1 MKKRSLLIAIA
12 AIAIVAAVWSFA
24 MWHNPPQET
33 LDQRVQDVASQLICP
48 VCQGESVAS
57 SQATIA
63 QQMRAVIRQQL
74 QEGQS
79 EAQVIQYFKAR
90 YGPQIVWT
98 PQWQGFDLVAWLV
111 PIALLLLGVVILF
124 YVLRS
129 WRAVTGKAD
138 GGAMNGDTGA
148 LDGDAGA
155 INRPLREAN
164 TPTDEADAELDAY
177 REQLEREL
185 AAEDPIFAPPRSK
198 KMEAR

>member
-12 AIAIVAAVWSFA
+12 AIAIVAAVWTFA

-57 SQATIA
+57 SPATIA
-63 QQMRAVIRQQL
+63 QQMRTVIRQQL
-74 QEGQS
+74 QEGKS
-79 EAQVIQYFKAR
+79 EAQVIQYFKER

-111 PIALLLLGVVILF
+111 PIALLLLGVIILF

-129 WRAVTGKAD
+129 WRAA
-138 GGAMNGDTGA
+138 A
-148 LDGDAGA
+148 LAGTANEDAGETT
-155 INRPLREAN
+155 RDTSKDRE
-164 TPTDEADAELDAY
+164 PVDDADAELDAY

-185 AAEDPIFAPPRSK
+185 AAEDPIFAPRHSHRL
-198 KMEAR
+198 EAR

>member
-12 AIAIVAAVWSFA
+12 VIAIVAAVWSFA
-24 MWHNPPQET
+24 MWHNPPRET

-74 QEGQS
+74 QEGRS

-129 WRAVTGKAD
+129 WRATASVSA
-138 GGAMNGDTGA
+138 AN
-148 LDGDAGA
+148 GDAGA
-155 INRPLREAN
+155 INRPRRDTSGDHE
-164 TPTDEADAELDAY
+164 PIDDADAELDAY

-185 AAEDPIFAPPRSK
+185 AAEDPIFAPPSSK
-198 KMEAR
+198 RMEAR

>member
-1 MKKRSLLIAIA
+1 MKRRSLLIAIA
-12 AIAIVAAVWSFA
+12 VIAIVAAVWSFA

-129 WRAVTGKAD
+129 WRAAASVSA
-138 GGAMNGDTGA
+138 AS
-148 LDGDAGA
+148 GDAGA
-155 INRPLREAN
+155 ISGYNLHDKSGDHQSGEYEQI
-164 TPTDEADAELDAY
+164 DDADAELDAY

-185 AAEDPIFAPPRSK
+185 AAEDPIFAPPSSK
-198 KMEAR
+198 RMEAR

>member
-12 AIAIVAAVWSFA
+12 VIAIVAAVWSFA
-24 MWHNPPQET
+24 MWHNPPRET

-74 QEGQS
+74 QEGRS

-129 WRAVTGKAD
+129 WRATASVSA
-138 GGAMNGDTGA
+138 AN
-148 LDGDAGA
+148 GDAGA
-155 INRPLREAN
+155 IHRPLRDTLGDHE
-164 TPTDEADAELDAY
+164 PIDDADAELDAY

-185 AAEDPIFAPPRSK
+185 AAEDPIFAPPSSK
-198 KMEAR
+198 RMEAR

>member
-1 MKKRSLLIAIA
+1 MKKRSLLIVIA
-12 AIAIVAAVWSFA
+12 VIAIVAAVWSFSI
-24 MWHNPPQET
+24 WHNPPRET

-57 SQATIA
+57 SPATIA

-74 QEGQS
+74 QAGES

-129 WRAVTGKAD
+129 WRAAIPEHAPPAAREPAEDAD
-138 GGAMNGDTGA
+138 S
-148 LDGDAGA
+148 
-155 INRPLREAN
+155 
-164 TPTDEADAELDAY
+164 ELDAY

-185 AAEDPIFAPPRSK
+185 AAEDPIFAPRRAPG
-198 KMEAR
+198 MEAR

>member
-1 MKKRSLLIAIA
+1 MKKRSLLIVIA
-12 AIAIVAAVWSFA
+12 VIAIVAAVWSFA
-24 MWHNPPQET
+24 IWHNPPRET

-57 SQATIA
+57 SPATIA

-74 QEGQS
+74 QAGQS

-98 PQWQGFDLVAWLV
+98 PQWQGFDLMAWLV

-129 WRAVTGKAD
+129 
-138 GGAMNGDTGA
+138 
-148 LDGDAGA
+148 
-155 INRPLREAN
+155 
-164 TPTDEADAELDAY
+164 
-177 REQLEREL
+177 
-185 AAEDPIFAPPRSK
+185 
-198 KMEAR
+198 